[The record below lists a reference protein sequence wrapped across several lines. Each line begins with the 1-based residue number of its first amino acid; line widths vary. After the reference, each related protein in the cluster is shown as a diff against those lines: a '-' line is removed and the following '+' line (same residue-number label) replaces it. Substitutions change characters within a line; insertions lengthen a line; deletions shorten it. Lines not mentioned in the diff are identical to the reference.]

1 MEQNLFV
8 SIIADQTQRV
18 LWEMQNVIDCVPD
31 TCWNKEYCDM
41 PVWKHIYHALH
52 SLDLWFINP
61 GDSNF
66 TEPLIHE
73 KDLNNLDIVTQKQLS
88 RDEINTYFNQVR
100 KKIVHYISV
109 ELDDNDLLLKP
120 ENCQYTRFT
129 LILAQHRHLHTHMGM
144 IMGFIINDTGIWP
157 HIIGLEGEIPGAAEI
172 LKEH

>member
-1 MEQNLFV
+1 MEQNSFV

>member
-1 MEQNLFV
+1 MEQNSFV

-129 LILAQHRHLHTHMGM
+129 LILAQHRHLHTHMGI